1 MDIDD
6 PELEERILQHLAAAV
21 SMGRAHHAG
30 RREGSRNRSSTND
43 RPQFFHPYS
52 SPTASVSPSSA
63 GSNSDP
69 AAATIPDSSLSIT
82 PGNSESARHMPHL
95 SSVQSNQ
102 LSASSSRSVLNPATV
117 KGISIGDR

>member
-43 RPQFFHPYS
+43 HPQFFHPNS
-52 SPTASVSPSSA
+52 SPTTSVSPSHTGIS
-63 GSNSDP
+63 SDL
-69 AAATIPDSSLSIT
+69 AAATIADSSLPIT
-82 PGNSESARHMPHL
+82 PGNSESAQHTPHL

-102 LSASSSRSVLNPATV
+102 LSASSSRSVLNPATIQ
-117 KGISIGDR
+117 GISIGDR